1 LLGCR
6 VALATACLLALSP
19 VALAQAPS
27 AAPPVA
33 ARSAA
38 APGPAATGAAP
49 TGTAPAMPP
58 GHPPTTASPHGASP
72 HGAAPQDQI
81 LNDPA
86 LPPGVIEAQIVDAQE
101 TPVPNLEVRLGIMF
115 QKISEGESRSQK
127 TLKSSASGIARF
139 EGLATTS
146 EYSYR
151 VTIKNGAAEYASAP
165 FNLNERMGQR
175 VILHSYPVTSDP
187 ESIVLGMRGTVYVE
201 PRDDI
206 FQFEVFFKVFNMGTA
221 AWVPS
226 DAIMRLPEGFKAFSA
241 TESMFDAGFVAEEG
255 RGARLK
261 GTFPP
266 GQRDVSF
273 RFQTPKSTDST
284 ASFTIGLPPRVAD
297 LQVIALSNPQ
307 MTMSVEGF
315 EPAQEVTG
323 KNGDHALLTRKVLRR
338 GERAPSQIT
347 ATLGGL
353 PVPGPGRWV
362 ASGLAALIAVLGLGI
377 ASGKLP
383 ISADERAKSDRA
395 RARELLFDEL
405 VELEATRRRGEI
417 GPRAY
422 EQAKA
427 LLVAA
432 VARLGLPAEKKK
444 RSKPKRATA

>member
-1 LLGCR
+1 
-6 VALATACLLALSP
+6 
-19 VALAQAPS
+19 
-27 AAPPVA
+27 
-33 ARSAA
+33 
-38 APGPAATGAAP
+38 
-49 TGTAPAMPP
+49 MPP
-58 GHPPTTASPHGASP
+58 GHPPTGASPHGASP
-72 HGAAPQDQI
+72 HGAAPQDQV

-101 TPVPNLEVRLGIMF
+101 APVPNLDVRLGVMF

-127 TLKSSASGIARF
+127 TLKANSAGIARF
-139 EGLATTS
+139 EGLASES

-151 VTIKNGAAEYASAP
+151 ITIKNGPAEYASPP

-187 ESIVLGMRGTVYVE
+187 QSIVLGMRGTIYVE

-206 FQFEVFFKVFNMGTA
+206 FQFEVFFKVFNMGQV

-241 TESMFDAGFVAEEG
+241 TESMFDAGFAAEEG

-266 GQRDVSF
+266 GQRDASF
-273 RFQTPKSTDST
+273 RFQLPKSTEST
-284 ASFTIGLPPRVAD
+284 ASFTIGLPPSVVD

-307 MTMSVEGF
+307 MTMSVDGF
-315 EPAQEVTG
+315 EPAKEVLG

-338 GERAPSQIT
+338 GERAPSHIV
-347 ATLGGL
+347 ATLTGL

-362 ASGLAALIAVLGLGI
+362 ASGLAAMIALVGLGI

-383 ISADERAKSDRA
+383 IAVEKRASSDRA

-422 EQAKA
+422 ERAKA
-427 LLVAA
+427 QLVAA
-432 VARLGLPAEKKK
+432 VARLGLPSEKKK
-444 RSKPKRATA
+444 RVKSKRAPA